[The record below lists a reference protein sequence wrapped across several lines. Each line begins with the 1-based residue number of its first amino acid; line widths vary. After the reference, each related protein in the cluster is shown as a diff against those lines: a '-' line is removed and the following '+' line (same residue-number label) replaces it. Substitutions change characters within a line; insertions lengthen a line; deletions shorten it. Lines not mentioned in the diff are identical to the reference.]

1 MKHKLLKTFFN
12 SLYHFFSLFYKSKEK
27 KVVFCSNRSQ
37 TLSGNLTNLKNEFEQ
52 DKTFKI
58 KVQTFNFKRNLIGR
72 FIYFF
77 QSVQSMYELATAD
90 LFIIDDYFLPIY
102 FVDNKLERNK
112 VVQVWHAIGHLK
124 KYGLSIEKNRQSMIK
139 HHSNYDFV
147 VANAPGD
154 VPAILSSFDIT
165 EDKVHVLGAP
175 RLDDLV
181 KQPVRQQTNEKENI
195 FMYAPTYRDATNED
209 SVYHYIDNLIK
220 KFIEFA
226 SKSEDYL
233 YISLHPYLKIE
244 KIDTYGANNINIFKD
259 GNKSSKLLGEI
270 DVLITDYSSIA
281 FDFAY
286 LKKPVIYYH
295 YAKDYHFDLEE
306 SYFDYKT
313 MGFGEVVDNHEE
325 LIDLIMEYVENECE
339 MKDQYIKRV
348 DDFFEFNDKNNC
360 KRVYDAIK
368 KMDYD

>member
-37 TLSGNLTNLKNEFEQ
+37 NLSGNLTNLKNEFEQ

-112 VVQVWHAIGHLK
+112 VVQIWNAIGHLK
-124 KYGLSIEKNRQSMIK
+124 KYGLIIENNRQSIIK

-154 VPAILSSFDIT
+154 VSAILSSFDIT

-175 RLDDLV
+175 RLDDLL
-181 KQPVRQQTNEKENI
+181 KQPIRQQTNEKENI

-209 SVYHYIDNLIK
+209 SVYHYIDSLIK

-259 GNKSSKLLGEI
+259 GNKSSKLLSEV
-270 DVLITDYSSIA
+270 DVLITDYSSILL
-281 FDFAY
+281 DYAY
-286 LKKPVIYYH
+286 FEKPILIYAPDYQEYIQNTGFFVDYQEYIGTKFYSDAEDIIKVLLSYKQIDLNYVLKLKEDNFYYIDGQNSVRIYNELKKWI
-295 YAKDYHFDLEE
+295 E
-306 SYFDYKT
+306 
-313 MGFGEVVDNHEE
+313 
-325 LIDLIMEYVENECE
+325 
-339 MKDQYIKRV
+339 
-348 DDFFEFNDKNNC
+348 
-360 KRVYDAIK
+360 
-368 KMDYD
+368 